1 MGDQRRRSKR
11 GERLPPPPPP
21 APPAPAPARPPD
33 RPDPD
38 QKSGRGRPSA
48 KVGGLSVDKAA
59 RADLETAIVQL
70 ERDMIAAVALPDAGT
85 IDGQARIAG
94 LSARVWTL
102 RSLAVTDVT
111 TRALCEK
118 NADLARTSLAR
129 LERALGSTRT
139 KILIESMN
147 AQRGT
152 ADRLQ
157 SLGK

>member
-1 MGDQRRRSKR
+1 MGDPRRRSKR
-11 GERLPPPPPP
+11 GERGERPPPPPP
-21 APPAPAPARPPD
+21 PPPD
-33 RPDPD
+33 AAS
-38 QKSGRGRPSA
+38 KRGRPSA
-48 KVGGLSVDKAA
+48 KCSGLSVDKAA
-59 RADLETAIVQL
+59 RAELEAAIVQL
-70 ERDMIAAVALPDAGT
+70 ERDIIAAVALPDAGS
-85 IDGQARIAG
+85 IDGQARVAG

-111 TRALCEK
+111 TRSTCEK

-129 LERALGSTRT
+129 LERAQGATRT

-147 AQRGT
+147 AQKGT